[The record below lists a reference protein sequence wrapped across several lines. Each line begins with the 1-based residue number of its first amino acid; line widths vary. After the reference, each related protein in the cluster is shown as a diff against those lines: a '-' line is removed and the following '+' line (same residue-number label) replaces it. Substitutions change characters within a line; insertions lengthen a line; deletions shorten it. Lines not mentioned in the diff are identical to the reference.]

1 MPAQHS
7 RTGTGHAPGRD
18 RGGPACG
25 PPAGPRPGAPPAS
38 RDADHVG
45 GGRTRRD
52 ADGAGP
58 ESGRPDT
65 GAMEDRM
72 GDGAIAYAI
81 PDETMYQTRVAP
93 G

>member
-7 RTGTGHAPGRD
+7 RTD
-18 RGGPACG
+18 RTRARTRRAAPACG
-25 PPAGPRPGAPPAS
+25 PRAGPRPGAPPAS